1 VTNRVYF
8 VTPWMCMLCRVK
20 KRTNMNVDME
30 LVAKVA
36 KILETKT
43 TTATVHGA
51 MDEVVKLE
59 RRRQL
64 VRDNLEG
71 LTPELLEEMDRPDHD
86 LSDFHD

>member
-1 VTNRVYF
+1 
-8 VTPWMCMLCRVK
+8 MLGHVK

-30 LVAKVA
+30 LVGKVS
-36 KILETKT
+36 KILGTKT
-43 TTATVHGA
+43 TTATVHAA

>member
-1 VTNRVYF
+1 
-8 VTPWMCMLCRVK
+8 MLGHVK

-30 LVAKVA
+30 LVGKVS
-36 KILETKT
+36 KILGTKT

-51 MDEVVKLE
+51 LDEVLKLE